1 MLKQRS
7 INQLAFTSAVV
18 GVTLFN
24 HGSFEVY
31 FKSSSLSSVPDKKH
45 NLCENLN
52 PKTVLFSRW

>member
-24 HGSFEVY
+24 LDSFEVY
-31 FKSSSLSSVPDKKH
+31 FKSSSLSNVPDKKR

-52 PKTVLFSRW
+52 P